1 MSLLRRSIHIA
12 SKQVYYLVIIAS
24 VLLLSAIATTVWLSA
39 AVEQRKD
46 EVADWASQQL
56 GYPVLIGATDLY
68 WLDLVPKLHVYDM
81 KIMQHDGAESILV
94 LEHIYLG
101 IDLFASFQQRQAVL
115 ENINITGLELG
126 LTRSDTGS
134 FQMTGLMDALTETES
149 SVDVSNWLSLLNH
162 IDLNAITIHY
172 QDFIENNLSGRYQ
185 LDNAVVSHSE
195 NKWTSTVQL
204 QPPKKLGKALVFSG
218 ELEFDLEQQLLKSWL
233 WQLKANEVLVPT
245 LTKYQTVYGLKVED
259 ASLSLLVNAAGSGWN
274 FHQLDTELS
283 LQNTKLRS
291 ATDPNVSPVLL
302 SNLEGSFSWENSDQG
317 WQVSGRDVLIDMN
330 NQQWPKTSFTVAMDS
345 TGDVIADVDYLRLS
359 DLSAIA
365 VLSDALPED
374 LRHQKP
380 AGDVTALHLEYT
392 PQSGI
397 NSLAMSLQDFAV
409 LPWQDIPGI
418 TGLTAIVD
426 WKNGTAIVD
435 LDSHQLSLYAENL
448 LDDAVFFDSVTGQL
462 RWQQDLNWQ
471 LLITEF
477 QLWNDDF
484 TIQLDGQFEHNQG
497 ITQSDLNIKVEQLDI
512 SRWQHYVPQS
522 ILDVDFKEWSD
533 SAFVAGTIVDG
544 DISLT
549 GNLAAFPF
557 EAEPDQGQFD
567 MALNVAGVQLHYGP
581 GWPDIIDVTGRVHG
595 HNNVLKIYSE
605 QGTISGFNFAKV
617 QTNINK
623 YLKGKPILTVDGSLA
638 GTTQQA
644 LDFLQ
649 QSPLQQRFG
658 SAVEGVSAQGT
669 SDIQLQLMVPL
680 VDVDNTEASGI
691 VSFNN
696 SEFSYPD
703 LTEATFT
710 QVEGQIEFN
719 NDGVSAEAI
728 TAMLLDQQVRVDVEP
743 LSTETLITVKG
754 NVTTDNIAN
763 LSGQVVPEFITGA
776 TGYNA
781 LLKVYEKQ
789 LGEFELD
796 ASLVSDLK
804 GINIDLPAPLGKNT
818 EQTLPLNLS
827 VEHYG
832 NELAYAAVYGD
843 KLNAIMMPITDG
855 QWRGELR
862 FGQGKAVLPKSGLA
876 IKGQLDQLSI
886 ADWLVWQSVQPESNN
901 QSLTDNIDIISMN
914 IGQLDAY
921 QQHITQL
928 AFTAER
934 AAQDWRISLH
944 SDQIKGNIIFP
955 LNFAS
960 ETPLTMDFDYLNL
973 TLPKQKTGDAVNQ
986 DEQGGDSVTSL
997 WPSINFHTNH
1007 LQIDEMKFG
1016 EINMQASRHE
1026 TSWVINAALLKSTTI
1041 NASIKGEWQLLPTGS
1056 VSNFQLDASS
1066 VDVQGLFADLGY
1078 QQVLDA
1084 DNIDIDMEL
1093 TWQDSPLGFSLA
1105 ESTGQFHIDMGQGR
1119 LLDIEPGAA
1128 GRIFGLL
1135 SVATIPRRLAL
1146 DFTDLFGKGF
1156 SFDDISGNF
1165 SLQNGIAY
1173 TDDLIMKGQPAMIKV
1188 TGDVNLVNKTY
1199 DQKIKIIPNVSST
1212 LPVAGAVA
1220 GGPIGLGVGTAIL
1233 IFDKLAGELFDKQI
1247 VNLISY
1253 SYRLSGPW
1261 DEPELNTI
1269 NASTN

>member
-1 MSLLRRSIHIA
+1 MSLLRRGIHIA
-12 SKQVYYLVIIAS
+12 SKQVYYLVIIAA
-24 VLLLSAIATTVWLSA
+24 VLLLSAIGTTVWLSA
-39 AVEQRKD
+39 AIEQRKD
-46 EVADWASQQL
+46 EVAAWASEQL
-56 GYPVLIGATDLY
+56 GYPISIGGTDLY
-68 WLDLVPKLHVYDM
+68 WLDLVPKLHVYEM
-81 KIMQHDGAESILV
+81 KIMQHDSAESILS
-94 LEHIYLG
+94 LDHIYLG
-101 IDLFASFQQRQAVL
+101 IDLLASFQQRQAVL

-126 LTRSDTGS
+126 LTRTETGR
-134 FQMTGLMDALTETES
+134 FQLTGLMDALTETES
-149 SVDVSNWLSLLNH
+149 AADFSSWISLLNH
-162 IDLNAITIHY
+162 IDLNAITIRY
-172 QDFIENNLSGRYQ
+172 QDLIDNDLSGRYQ
-185 LDNAVVSHSE
+185 LDNAVISHSGDR
-195 NKWTSTVQL
+195 WTSTVQL
-204 QPPKKLGKALVFSG
+204 QPPEKLGKALVFSG
-218 ELEFDLEQQLLKSWL
+218 ELEFDLEQQQLQSWQ
-233 WQLKANEVLVPT
+233 WQLKTNEILLSA
-245 LTKYQTVYGLKVED
+245 LTKYQTIYGLKVED
-259 ASLSLLVNAAGSGWN
+259 ASLSLLVNAVGSGQ
-274 FHQLDTELS
+274 FISQLDAELS
-283 LQNTKLRS
+283 LQNTKLIS
-291 ATDPNVSPVLL
+291 ATEPDISPVLL
-302 SNLEGSFSWENSDQG
+302 SSLDGVFSWENSDQG
-317 WQVSGRDVLIDMN
+317 WQFSGRDVLIDMN
-330 NQQWPKTSFTVAMDS
+330 NQRWPKTNFTVEVDS
-345 TGDVIADVDYLRLS
+345 AGGVVADVDYLRLS

-365 VLSDALPED
+365 LLSDALPDD
-374 LRHQKP
+374 LRHQRP

-426 WKNGTAIVD
+426 WNNGTAIVD
-435 LDSHQLSLYAENL
+435 VDSHQLSLYAENL
-448 LDDAVFFDSVTGQL
+448 LEDAVFFDSVSGQL

-497 ITQSDLNIKVEQLDI
+497 ITQSDLNIKVEQVDI
-512 SRWQHYVPQS
+512 SRWQQYVPQS
-522 ILDVDFKEWSD
+522 LLDVDFKEWSD

-567 MALNVAGVQLHYGP
+567 MVLNVEGLQLHYGP
-581 GWPDIIDVTGRVHG
+581 GWPDIIDVTGSVNG
-595 HNNVLKIYSE
+595 HNNLLKIYSE
-605 QGTISGFNFAKV
+605 QGTISGFNFVKV
-617 QTNINK
+617 QTNIDK
-623 YLKGKPILTVDGSLA
+623 YLKGKPILTVDGSLT

-658 SAVEGVSAQGT
+658 NAVESVSAQGT

-680 VDVDNTEASGI
+680 ADVDNTETSGF
-691 VSFNN
+691 VSFEN

-703 LTEATFT
+703 FANAAFT
-710 QVEGQIEFN
+710 QVEGKLEFN
-719 NDGVSAEAI
+719 NDGVSATDIKAL
-728 TAMLLDQQVRVDVEP
+728 LLDQQVTVDVEP
-743 LSTETLITVKG
+743 LSTETLITIKG
-754 NVTTDNIAN
+754 NVTTDNIAT
-763 LSGQVVPEFITGA
+763 LSGQVVPDFISGNTA
-776 TGYNA
+776 YKA

-789 LGEFELD
+789 LGDFELD
-796 ASLVSDLK
+796 ASLESDLK
-804 GINIDLPAPLGKNT
+804 GIMINLPAPLGKNT
-818 EQTLPLNLS
+818 EQALPLNLS
-827 VEHYG
+827 VEHYD
-832 NELAYAAVYGD
+832 NELAYAAVYGNQ
-843 KLNAIMMPITDG
+843 LNAIMMPTSDG

-876 IKGQLDQLSI
+876 IKGQLDRLSI
-886 ADWLVWQSVQPESNN
+886 ADWLAWQSVQPESNN
-901 QSLTDNIDIISMN
+901 QSLIDKIDIISMN

-921 QQHITQL
+921 QQHITKL

-934 AAQDWRISLH
+934 AAQDWRISLY
-944 SDQIKGNIIFP
+944 SDQIKGNIILP

-973 TLPKQKTGDAVNQ
+973 TLPKQNTGDAVIE
-986 DEQGGDSVTSL
+986 DEQVTDRVTSL

-1016 EINMQASRHE
+1016 ELNLQASRHE

-1041 NASIKGEWQLLPTGS
+1041 NASIKGQWQLLPTGS
-1056 VSNFQLDASS
+1056 VSNFQLSASS
-1066 VDVQGLFADLGY
+1066 EDVQGLFADLGY

-1084 DNIDIDMEL
+1084 DNIDIDLEL

-1105 ESTGQFHIDMGQGR
+1105 DSTGQFHIDMGKGR

-1173 TDDLIMKGQPAMIKV
+1173 TDDLIMKGQPATIKV

-1261 DEPELNTI
+1261 HEPELNTF